1 MSSLL
6 EWIRESYAARL
17 GLSLVVVIA
26 ITGSL
31 GVVVAAETSD
41 QLQRDVESD
50 LSATASARAG
60 DLDTWLS
67 AVKTQTRLTSAHPDL
82 ESDDRETVDDHLS
95 SLITRGAVPEGVV
108 AVHYYDTSEQRIL
121 ESSSDAMEG
130 VSPADQ
136 GAPFATDPPSLD
148 GPSDVYVTAPFRV
161 DAVDFPVVAVLSP
174 VAGVEDRATIYMVN
188 VASRTAAFTNADD
201 GQQVLVTNSDGTFIA
216 HPDPERIG
224 TQQTG
229 DSPTVSEAG
238 AATTQSEAV
247 VGTASMTET
256 DWTVLVEERKAAAFA
271 VSTEVTSGILSLV
284 LVTVIGLALIGV
296 TVGSSTTI
304 TVQRLARKA
313 DAMADGDLDVD
324 LTTERADELGTL
336 SRSFDSMRTSLRA
349 EIENA
354 EQAREDAERARADAQ
369 ELAEHIERKATA
381 YESAMLDVAGG
392 DLTRRVEPESQS
404 EPMTAIGEATNEML
418 SEMEATV
425 ARATRFADHVSAAA
439 AAADE
444 SATDAREEGTAVS
457 TAADEIASGAARQ
470 SEQLQQAAAQVEQL
484 SATSRESA
492 STVESVAT
500 TSQEAAGAGEE
511 GRKAAEAALAEMDAV
526 REEADATAT
535 ALAALDEEMDTI
547 EGIVELI
554 GDIADE
560 TNTLALNASIEAARS
575 GAAGDGFAVVA
586 EEVKSLAEETKDAA
600 AEVEDRME
608 TVQTRTEDSVE
619 RMDGMEQRLESG
631 SETVAEAIEALERI
645 AEYADELD
653 DGVQEIADTTDT
665 QAETATEAAEIVDE
679 VASISEETAAEAET
693 AATAADRQAD
703 TIVEVSDA
711 AGDLASRADRLSEV
725 LDDFTV
731 DVAADDDLGVEGPA
745 GGQAVAPDGGDG
757 R

>member
-1 MSSLL
+1 
-6 EWIRESYAARL
+6 
-17 GLSLVVVIA
+17 VVVIA
-26 ITGSL
+26 ITSTL
-31 GVVVAAETSD
+31 GVVVAVETSD

-50 LSATASARAG
+50 LSATAEARAG
-60 DLDTWLS
+60 DLDTWLA

-82 ESDDRETVDDHLS
+82 ESGDRETVDDHLS
-95 SLITRGAVPEGVV
+95 SLIARDAVPEGVV
-108 AVHYYDTSEQRIL
+108 AVHYYDTAEQRIL

-130 VSPADQ
+130 VSPAAQ

-148 GPSDVYVTAPFRV
+148 GPSDVHVTAPFRIG
-161 DAVDFPVVAVLSP
+161 AVDFPVVAVLSP
-174 VAGVEDRATIYMVN
+174 VAGVEDRAAIYMVN
-188 VASRTAAFTNADD
+188 VASRTAAFTDSGDA
-201 GQQVLVTNSDGTFIA
+201 QRVLVTNSDGTFIA

-229 DSPTVSEAG
+229 DSATAPAG
-238 AATTQSEAV
+238 GTAATGSETVAA
-247 VGTASMTET
+247 TASMTET
-256 DWTVLVEERKAAAFA
+256 DWTVRVEERKAAAFA
-271 VSTEVTSGILSLV
+271 VSTEVTSGILGLV

-296 TVGSSTTI
+296 TIGSSTTI

-336 SRSFDSMRTSLRA
+336 SRSFDSMRRSLRT

-354 EQAREDAERARADAQ
+354 EQARADAEQARADAEQARAGAQ

-381 YESAMLDVAGG
+381 YESAMLAVADG
-392 DLTRRVEPESQS
+392 DLTRRVEPASQS
-404 EPMTAIGEATNEML
+404 DAMTAIGEATNEML

-425 ARATRFADHVSAAA
+425 ARAMRFADHVSAAA

-444 SATDAREEGTAVS
+444 SATDARETGTEVS
-457 TAADEIASGAARQ
+457 TAADEIAGGAARQ

-492 STVESVAT
+492 ATVESVAT
-500 TSQEAAGAGEE
+500 TSREAAAAGEE
-511 GRKAAEAALAEMDAV
+511 GREAAEAALSEMDAV

-547 EGIVELI
+547 EEIVELI

-560 TNTLALNASIEAARS
+560 TNILALNASIEAARS

-586 EEVKSLAEETKDAA
+586 DEVKSLAEETKEAA
-600 AEVEDRME
+600 TEIEERIE
-608 TVQTRTEDSVE
+608 TVQARTEDSVD

-653 DGVQEIADTTDT
+653 DGVQEIADATDT

-711 AGDLASRADRLSEV
+711 AGDLASRADRLSEL

-731 DVAADDDLGVEGPA
+731 DVVADDDLAVEEPA
-745 GGQAVAPDGGDG
+745 GGQAVATDGGDG